1 MARQCWAVHGEEWS
15 DEIKQ
20 RALALC
26 LQTGNISEA
35 SRRLT
40 EELGS
45 DPAPPI
51 RTVNVWVHRLNP
63 DLYQQIANNKRA
75 IVQERWLD
83 VELAALDATEAAIE
97 SGEMKGQEVIVAG
110 GIAADKRIAIENLN
124 ARFKGGSRVGLLRMM
139 ERMEGAM
146 REGKA
151 GTRILEAVVLE
162 GEMP

>member
-1 MARQCWAVHGEEWS
+1 M
-15 DEIKQ
+15 KK

-35 SRRLT
+35 TRRLRA
-40 EELGS
+40 ERGNQPS
-45 DPAPPI
+45 PPTV
-51 RTVNVWVHRLNP
+51 TVNVWVHRTNP
-63 DLYQQIANNKRA
+63 ELYQEISNNKRA

-83 VELAALDATEAAIE
+83 LELAAIDATEEGIA
-97 SGEMKGQEVIVAG
+97 SGEIKGQAVIVAG

-151 GTRILEAVVLE
+151 GTRIMEAVVIE